1 MNRYTET
8 GTLLAGGHQFKNWSL
23 TYRVFSKQRIDIH
36 KIIAISQ
43 ADVLK
48 ETAECGHII
57 AYMDRT
63 LIKKKGENTQYRM
76 ENNPLGPPFLTNF
89 ICGQRFI
96 MVLLAW
102 GKINGSDS
110 IFEIYSRGYCGNPIA
125 KRVQKQEQR
134 SLPKGFTLIC
144 SGWETGYR
152 IAGVFVGMRYVKKMN
167 WVKTLRNPAPNFAP
181 IADKQIMIIIKIIII
196 CTPA

>member
-8 GTLLAGGHQFKNWSL
+8 STLLAGGHQFKNWSL
-23 TYRVFSKQRIDIH
+23 TYRV
-36 KIIAISQ
+36 
-43 ADVLK
+43 
-48 ETAECGHII
+48 
-57 AYMDRT
+57 
-63 LIKKKGENTQYRM
+63 
-76 ENNPLGPPFLTNF
+76 
-89 ICGQRFI
+89 
-96 MVLLAW
+96 
-102 GKINGSDS
+102 
-110 IFEIYSRGYCGNPIA
+110 
-125 KRVQKQEQR
+125 
-134 SLPKGFTLIC
+134 FTLIC